1 MPIFFRVPATK
12 TCCDPNAVAYTAFAR
27 RYASNSASRCPSRY
41 ETCPRQI
48 NVDASWDASSCLLE
62 EEEEEDDESIEGID
76 RTRCCGDEDDP
87 RDDDD
92 DEDEDDTVNGIE
104 TC

>member
-12 TCCDPNAVAYTAFAR
+12 TCWWPKAVAYTAFAR

-41 ETCPRQI
+41 DTCPIQI
-48 NVDASWDASSCLLE
+48 NVDAIWDASSCRRGRRDACVVEEFGLLDR
-62 EEEEEDDESIEGID
+62 EDDDDSVE
-76 RTRCCGDEDDP
+76 DP
-87 RDDDD
+87 RDD

>member
-1 MPIFFRVPATK
+1 MPIFLRVPATK

-48 NVDASWDASSCLLE
+48 NVDASCEASSCLLE

-87 RDDDD
+87 RDD
-92 DEDEDDTVNGIE
+92 EEEVNGIE